1 MCHLCKYIQ
10 TIIQM
15 IYQDEGQAPLS
26 KSCFPVPSERFH

>member
-1 MCHLCKYIQ
+1 MGHLCKYIQ

-26 KSCFPVPSERFH
+26 KPSFPEASERFH